1 MIRRTALLL
10 LFLLGAWAGCT
21 LFMWQTAIRNFE
33 VAERVAASGDI
44 GLRAAVGDLSEE
56 GLRAAL
62 RFQASEV
69 NRLLFS
75 GWGWIQIPLAGA
87 ALFLAW
93 HSRSG
98 RAALVV
104 LAAMLAIAIVL
115 ALYVVP
121 ETVLLGRMID
131 FAPDSDLPDVR
142 SMFWRLHNTYTALD
156 MLKFV
161 LGLAA
166 VVLVCRAT
174 CRISAKS

>member
-21 LFMWQTAIRNFE
+21 LFMWQAAIQNFA
-33 VAERVAASGDI
+33 VAERVAASGDL

-62 RFQASEV
+62 RFQASEA
-69 NRLLFS
+69 NRLFFS
-75 GWGWIQIPLAGA
+75 GWGWIQIPLAAA

-98 RAALVV
+98 RAALVIIAAMFAIVIV
-104 LAAMLAIAIVL
+104 LAA
-115 ALYVVP
+115 YVVP
-121 ETVLLGRMID
+121 ETVLLGRLID

-142 SMFWRLHNTYTALD
+142 SRFWTLHHSYTGLD

-161 LGLAA
+161 LGLGA
-166 VVLVCRAT
+166 VGLVCRAT

>member
-1 MIRRTALLL
+1 MRRTALLL
-10 LFLLGAWAGCT
+10 LFLLGAWTGCT

-33 VAERVAASGDI
+33 VAESVAASGDL
-44 GLRAAVGDLSEE
+44 GLRAAVGDLSQA

-69 NRLLFS
+69 NRLFFT
-75 GWGWIQIPLAGA
+75 GWGWIQIPLAGT

-98 RAALVV
+98 RAAQVA

-121 ETVLLGRMID
+121 ETVLLGRLID
-131 FAPDSDLPDVR
+131 FAPDSDLPNVR
-142 SMFWRLHNTYTALD
+142 SRFWTLHHSYTGLD

-161 LGLAA
+161 LGLGTVA
-166 VVLVCRAT
+166 LVCRAT
-174 CRISAKS
+174 CRNAAGP